1 MTAQNPLFLPQ
12 LEQTLRIRLLQY
24 HFHYSS
30 VSLQKKEKVLA
41 TD

>member
-12 LEQTLRIRLLQY
+12 LEQTLPIRLLQY
-24 HFHYSS
+24 HFYYSS
-30 VSLQKKEKVLA
+30 VSLQKKKTVLA